1 VLGKALERSKLRA
14 VARSYVQIM
23 DTTLRDGEQTP
34 NVSYTPAEKFQ
45 LAQLLLRE
53 VQVDRVEVAS
63 ARVSDGEAEAV
74 RRIAAWAQ
82 KTGNLERVEI
92 LGYTDRE
99 RSVDWITG
107 NGGKVMNLLTKGS
120 RRHCEQQLRLSPE
133 QHFKE
138 ISETVQY
145 ARKRGLS
152 VNVFLEDWSNGV
164 RDALDYVFA
173 HVSNLSGLGVQRI
186 FLADT
191 LGILSPTDTEQYV
204 TAMVRMFP
212 ALHFEFHGHND
223 YGLATA
229 NALAAV
235 RAGARGV
242 HTSVNGLGERAGNC
256 PLAQL
261 VATLHDLSEH
271 RTRVRENRL
280 VAISEM
286 VATFSGKATA
296 ENAPIVGKDVFTQT
310 AGIHADG
317 DSKASLYLNR
327 LVPARFGRRS
337 RYALGK
343 LSGKASLDQNL
354 KDLGIELPAR
364 SRDLVLQRIV
374 ELGDRKHAVTRED
387 LPHVIADVLATPLEQ
402 RIRIASYE
410 VVTRSGSAPSARV
423 ELCCGGQTFA
433 ASATGDGGYDA
444 FMKALTRAARQN
456 GVKVPALVDYK
467 VRIPPGGKSEA
478 LVETVITWRRSARSA
493 PFSTRGVDP
502 DQLAAAVIATEKML
516 NLVAGRPEGE
526 A

>member
-1 VLGKALERSKLRA
+1 
-14 VARSYVQIM
+14 M

-34 NVSYTPAEKFQ
+34 NVSYTPSEKVQ
-45 LAQLLLRE
+45 LAQLLLRD
-53 VQVDRVEVAS
+53 VQVDRIELAS

-74 RRIAAWAQ
+74 RRVTAWAA
-82 KTGNLERVEI
+82 KTQNLERVEI

-99 RSVDWITG
+99 RSVDWIKD
-107 NGGKVMNLLTKGS
+107 NGGAVMNLLTKGS
-120 RRHCEQQLRLSPE
+120 RRHCEEQLRLSPE

-138 ISETVQY
+138 ISETVSY
-145 ARKRGLS
+145 ARRRGLT

-164 RDALDYVFA
+164 RDSFDYVFA
-173 HVSNLSGLGVQRI
+173 HVSNLAGLGVARV

-191 LGILSPTDTEQYV
+191 LGILSPTDTTEYV
-204 TAMVRMFP
+204 GAMVRLWPM
-212 ALHFEFHGHND
+212 LHFEFHGHND

-229 NALAAV
+229 NSLAAV

-256 PLAQL
+256 VLAQ
-261 VATLHDLSEH
+261 VIAALHDLTEF
-271 RTRVRENRL
+271 RTRARENRL

-286 VATFSGKATA
+286 VATFSGKATSD
-296 ENAPIVGKDVFTQT
+296 NAPIVGKDVFTQT

-317 DSKASLYLNR
+317 DSKASLYANR
-327 LVPARFGRRS
+327 LAPARFGRRR

-354 KDLGIELPAR
+354 KELGIELPAR

-374 ELGDRKHAVTRED
+374 ELGDKKHAVTRED

-402 RIRIASYE
+402 QLRIERYE
-410 VVTRSGSAPSARV
+410 VLTKTGAPPRA
-423 ELCCGGQTFA
+423 ELELSYRGQSFA
-433 ASATGDGGYDA
+433 ASSTGGGGYDA
-444 FMKALTRAARQN
+444 FMKALTRAARQH

-478 LVETVITWRRSARSA
+478 LVETVITWRLSARSQ
-493 PFSTRGVDP
+493 PFSTRGVDS

-516 NLVAGRPEGE
+516 NLVAGGPEGE
-526 A
+526 Q